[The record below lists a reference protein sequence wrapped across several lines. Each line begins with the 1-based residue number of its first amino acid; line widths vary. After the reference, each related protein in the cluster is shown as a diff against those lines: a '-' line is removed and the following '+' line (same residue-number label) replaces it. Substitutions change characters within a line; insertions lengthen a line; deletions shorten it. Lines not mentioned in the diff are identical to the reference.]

1 MRMMRKSRPSV
12 PRQRTLAWD
21 APVLVS
27 LTVEERAR
35 AVSLLAQLL
44 LEASCAVEQESGDE
58 EP

>member
-1 MRMMRKSRPSV
+1 MMRKSRPSV